1 MKYSAAQIGAFV
13 PGAQFTRAGSA
24 AGPLAG
30 LTFGVKDLIDVEGV
44 VTGAG
49 NPRWAETHA
58 PAARDASSVAAMLAA
73 GATCVGKTITD
84 ELAYSIGGDNVHY
97 GTPVNVNA
105 PGCTPGGSSSG
116 SAAAVAAGLC
126 DFALA
131 SDTGGSTRLP
141 SSYSGLYGMRTTHGA
156 IARDGMVPLMP
167 SFDTLTWV
175 AASFGVFS
183 RVGDVLLPPV
193 SAPSRPS
200 RLLLIADGFAVADS
214 TVAAALAPAVD
225 WLTRRFGEAASIT
238 AFPAGLEELRVAYAV
253 MSGYEAWQVH
263 GEWITRNQPRFSD
276 SIAARFRYSS
286 TISADQAA
294 TANVVREKVK
304 TRMRQLLEPGV
315 IAVMPSAP
323 CTALPIS
330 ATPEE
335 AEHTRQRIF
344 RMTSIAG
351 LAGLP
356 QMSVPVARVAG
367 RPAGLSLLAAPGSDR
382 MLVELAGELA
392 AALGL
397 P

>member
-1 MKYSAAQIGAFV
+1 
-13 PGAQFTRAGSA
+13 
-24 AGPLAG
+24 
-30 LTFGVKDLIDVEGV
+30 
-44 VTGAG
+44 
-49 NPRWAETHA
+49 
-58 PAARDASSVAAMLAA
+58 MLAA

-84 ELAYSIGGDNVHY
+84 ELAYSIGGDNLHY

-141 SSYSGLYGMRTTHGA
+141 SSYSGLFGMRTTHGA
-156 IARDGMVPLMP
+156 ISRDGMVALMP

-175 AASFGVFS
+175 AREFDIFR
-183 RVGDVLLPPV
+183 RVGDVLLPQASSPTPP
-193 SAPSRPS
+193 A
-200 RLLLIADGFAVADS
+200 RLVLIADGFEASDPAVAG
-214 TVAAALAPAVD
+214 ARAPALQLLNRRVGAAPR
-225 WLTRRFGEAASIT
+225 LTV
-238 AFPAGLEELRVAYAV
+238 FPRGLEELRLAYAV
-253 MSGYEAWQVH
+253 IYGYEAWQVH
-263 GEWITRNQPRFSD
+263 GDWITHHRPQFSD

-286 TISADQAA
+286 TVTADQAA
-294 TANVVREKVK
+294 TASLVRARVK
-304 TRMRQLLEPGV
+304 ARMSELLEPGV
-315 IAVMPSAP
+315 VAVMPSAP
-323 CTALPIS
+323 CTALPLS
-330 ATPEE
+330 ATLEQ

-356 QMSVPVARVAG
+356 QMSVPVARVGG

-382 MLVELAGELA
+382 MLIELAGELA

>member
-13 PGAQFTRAGSA
+13 PGGQFTRAGSGV
-24 AGPLAG
+24 GPLAG
-30 LTFGVKDLIDVEGV
+30 LTFGVKDLIDVQGV

-49 NPRWAETHA
+49 NPVWAETHA
-58 PAARDASSVAAMLAA
+58 PAEHDAASVAAMLAA

-84 ELAYSIGGDNVHY
+84 ELAYSIGGDNLHY

-141 SSYSGLYGMRTTHGA
+141 SSYSGLFGMRTTHGA
-156 IARDGMVPLMP
+156 ISRQGMVPLMP

-175 AASFGVFS
+175 ASSFDVFQ
-183 RVGDVLLPPV
+183 RVGEILLPPD
-193 SAPSRPS
+193 STPARPA
-200 RLLLIADGFAVADS
+200 RLVLLADGFEAADPAVVD
-214 TVAAALAPAVD
+214 ALAPAVQ
-225 WLTRRFGEAASIT
+225 WLTSRFAEAASLT
-238 AFPAGLEELRVAYAV
+238 AFPAGLEELRIAYAV
-253 MSGYEAWQVH
+253 ISAYEAWQVH
-263 GEWITRNQPRFSD
+263 GDWITRHRPTFSD

-286 TISADQAA
+286 TVTSDQAA
-294 TANVVREKVK
+294 TASLVRERVK
-304 TRMRQLLEPGV
+304 TRMGEILEPGV
-315 IAVMPSAP
+315 VAIMPSAP
-323 CTALPIS
+323 CTALPLG
-330 ATPEE
+330 ATPEQ

-356 QMSVPVARVAG
+356 QMSVPVARVDG

-382 MLVELAGELA
+382 MLVELAGELG